1 MDVVDPTV
9 GPARGDTVVTWGS
22 RGGSPY
28 VAGVPVGTV
37 VDTQASAGDQSVTAQ
52 VEPFADMS
60 SLDLVGV
67 VLGPGPAGPRNELS
81 RVAPGVSAGGW

>member
-1 MDVVDPTV
+1 M
-9 GPARGDTVVTWGS
+9 
-22 RGGSPY
+22 
-28 VAGVPVGTV
+28 PVGTV

-67 VLGPGPAGPRNELS
+67 VVGSDSEGPRHQLS
-81 RVAPGVSAGGW
+81 RVAPSTSGGP